1 MSMHDPFFHYLYC
14 RSTAELNTVSAPD
27 PQTRRREE
35 SGSPRTR
42 GRVAAPPLAGRSCR
56 VPSQAFSER
65 SVLGIRYA
73 GITHRGV
80 STVMTEVPLKRH
92 PTPTVD

>member
-42 GRVAAPPLAGRSCR
+42 GRVAAPGLPRSIVAGAAVSHLKLSARE
-56 VPSQAFSER
+56 AFWGSGM
-65 SVLGIRYA
+65 L
-73 GITHRGV
+73 V
-80 STVMTEVPLKRH
+80 SRIEV
-92 PTPTVD
+92 

>member
-42 GRVAAPPLAGRSCR
+42 GRVAAPPLAGRPRLSGLPR
-56 VPSQAFSER
+56 RIVAGAAVSHLKLSAREAFW
-65 SVLGIRYA
+65 
-73 GITHRGV
+73 V
-80 STVMTEVPLKRH
+80 SGMLVSHIEV
-92 PTPTVD
+92 